1 MGCQETARAA
11 LVLRSSGVA
20 SAEEGTPWMLLVI
33 TWALRLRTTVAS
45 LSDRLSQTLS
55 KETNFECPI
64 CLGKRVYPAQPSQP
78 EKAYFW

>member
-20 SAEEGTPWMLLVI
+20 SAEEGTPWMLLII

-45 LSDRLSQTLS
+45 TKQRD
-55 KETNFECPI
+55 KFECPI
-64 CLGKRVYPAQPSQP
+64 RLGKRVYAAQPSQP